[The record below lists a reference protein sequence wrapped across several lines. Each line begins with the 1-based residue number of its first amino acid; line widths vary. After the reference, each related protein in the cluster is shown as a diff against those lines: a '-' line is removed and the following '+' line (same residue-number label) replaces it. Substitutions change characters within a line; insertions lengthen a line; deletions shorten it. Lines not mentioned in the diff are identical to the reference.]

1 MAGAGSPHALEKV
14 GGPILNPAVLLF
26 GDNRAMEFVPPDIPG
41 RLVGGIRTLS
51 VRRRFGI

>member
-41 RLVGGIRTLS
+41 RLRRGGFEL
-51 VRRRFGI
+51 